1 MPSDC
6 QDRSSLKKWSS
17 LSSPPSSF
25 FSLTLFLDLLEL
37 LYSLRH
43 VLTSLIFPK
52 SLLVSIIFTVRA
64 NSYDV
69 STYDA
74 AQPTV
79 IQREAWKESRS
90 GSSQRKME
98 LALRFPKHLQPF
110 YGCPAPSGIQYCVLY
125 ETTLSSNC
133 TASRCPYSKGWGLFI
148 VPVRQS
154 HIFRDLHFSAPHP
167 TVRHGHSSTSCSS
180 IPALPCE
187 EPPCCRTSST
197 CLQQTIDL
205 RSITSAFALLHNR
218 SSARY
223 RMRQLIVTLTDFDL
237 SFVPD
242 GAVFSTRVLSYAIG
256 QTWELMACPS
266 SKKCAFVPVSR
277 EKQNNLPKWYS
288 FHVFEIRYAILSLY
302 RYHDT
307 WIFLLDR

>member
-1 MPSDC
+1 MIVSFITTQFLFFTHSLFGPIGAPVQPATCFDLVDLPKIVACFDNFHCARKLLRCVDVRRRTAYSDSTRSLERKPFGIFSTQNGTCPSVPEAFTAV
-6 QDRSSLKKWSS
+6 LW
-17 LSSPPSSF
+17 LSSTF
-25 FSLTLFLDLLEL
+25 RNT
-37 LYSLRH
+37 
-43 VLTSLIFPK
+43 
-52 SLLVSIIFTVRA
+52 
-64 NSYDV
+64 
-69 STYDA
+69 
-74 AQPTV
+74 
-79 IQREAWKESRS
+79 
-90 GSSQRKME
+90 
-98 LALRFPKHLQPF
+98 
-110 YGCPAPSGIQYCVLY
+110 YCVLY

-133 TASRCPYSKGWGLFI
+133 TASRCHPYSKGWGLFI

-256 QTWELMACPS
+256 QT
-266 SKKCAFVPVSR
+266 
-277 EKQNNLPKWYS
+277 
-288 FHVFEIRYAILSLY
+288 
-302 RYHDT
+302 
-307 WIFLLDR
+307 